1 MNKMNLANI
10 LQNSYSLTIMTGVL
24 ISSVDWVERKTLLL
38 EEGELKEDCLTVT
51 SHAKMALNDSLV
63 FGVKNV
69 VDIYEKIFDN
79 GKLVEEYIYDK
90 EGVDFILKTRD
101 DIVNGLVKV
110 SEMYFDEKMKIYNKS
125 VEMFQFF
132 KVKGVADNN
141 PGVEFIDN
149 YDFKTL
155 DDHLFSLRVMIE
167 TISSVSFNK
176 LKDFIIKDFGSD
188 ILDISAT
195 CIDIPVSSL
204 MDKIKYYMETIETL
218 ISPDDIDTSR
228 AIVLINEQVQH
239 QIMAIP
245 SHVFSG
251 IMNAVD
257 EVTLADFV
265 NSFDI
270 PGDISE
276 DSKEN
281 YMKYMNDM
289 FDKNKWNT
297 RVVILPLIMSKD
309 GVIKGLVSLTVTYGY
324 YNADKDKSYAYAVN
338 MLSSSVDDEIDRPI
352 FAAYF
357 VSNFLPHV
365 LTKNTDKILEAAKQ
379 VKNSAIYDLSKKNI
393 RSKEITLDFL
403 LEREDLPDELRE
415 AVEEIIAINKE
426 KGHVKMSD
434 DLLEKLGDFVRNVVI
449 PEEEAIDEEEEILYN

>member
-79 GKLVEEYIYDK
+79 GKLVEEYIYDR
-90 EGVDFILKTRD
+90 EGLDFILKTRD
-101 DIVNGLVKV
+101 SINIGLDV
-110 SEMYFDEKMKIYNKS
+110 SKLSFDDKMKIYNKS

-218 ISPDDIDTSR
+218 ITPDDIDTSR

-297 RVVILPLIMSKD
+297 RVIILPLIMSKD

-324 YNADKDKSYAYAVN
+324 YNANKDKSYAYAVN

-365 LTKNTDKILEAAKQ
+365 LTKDKDKIIEAAKQ

-393 RSKEITLDFL
+393 RSKEITLESL

-415 AVEEIIAINKE
+415 AVEEILAVNKA
-426 KGHVKMSD
+426 KGHTNMPN
-434 DLLEKLGDFVRNVVI
+434 DLLEKLGEFVRNVVI
-449 PEEEAIDEEEEILYN
+449 PEEEAIEEDNEILYN

>member
-1 MNKMNLANI
+1 MKKMDLANI

-51 SHAKMALNDSLV
+51 SHAKMALNDSLE
-63 FGVKNV
+63 FGVKNI

-79 GKLVEEYIYDK
+79 GKLVEEYIYDR
-90 EGVDFILKTRD
+90 EGLDFILKTRD

-141 PGVEFIDN
+141 PGSEFIDN

-167 TISSVSFNK
+167 TVSSLSFK
-176 LKDFIIKDFGSD
+176 RLKDFIIKDFGSD

-218 ISPDDIDTSR
+218 ITPDDIDTSR
-228 AIVLINEQVQH
+228 VIVLINEQVEH

-245 SHVFSG
+245 RHVFSG

-270 PGDISE
+270 LGDISE

-297 RVVILPLIMSKD
+297 RAIILPLIMSKD
-309 GVIKGLVSLTVTYGY
+309 GATKGLVSLTVTYGY
-324 YNADKDKSYAYAVN
+324 YNGYTDKSYAYAVN

-365 LTKNTDKILEAAKQ
+365 LTKDKDKIIEAAKQ

-393 RSKEITLDFL
+393 RSKEITLDSL

-415 AVEEIIAINKE
+415 AVEEILAVNKA
-426 KGHVKMSD
+426 KGHTNMPN
-434 DLLEKLGDFVRNVVI
+434 DLLEKLGEFVRNVVI
-449 PEEEAIDEEEEILYN
+449 PEEEAIEEDEEILYN

>member
-1 MNKMNLANI
+1 
-10 LQNSYSLTIMTGVL
+10 
-24 ISSVDWVERKTLLL
+24 
-38 EEGELKEDCLTVT
+38 
-51 SHAKMALNDSLV
+51 
-63 FGVKNV
+63 
-69 VDIYEKIFDN
+69 
-79 GKLVEEYIYDK
+79 
-90 EGVDFILKTRD
+90 
-101 DIVNGLVKV
+101 
-110 SEMYFDEKMKIYNKS
+110 
-125 VEMFQFF
+125 
-132 KVKGVADNN
+132 
-141 PGVEFIDN
+141 
-149 YDFKTL
+149 
-155 DDHLFSLRVMIE
+155 
-167 TISSVSFNK
+167 
-176 LKDFIIKDFGSD
+176 
-188 ILDISAT
+188 
-195 CIDIPVSSL
+195 
-204 MDKIKYYMETIETL
+204 METIETL

-352 FAAYF
+352 FAAY
-357 VSNFLPHV
+357 
-365 LTKNTDKILEAAKQ
+365 
-379 VKNSAIYDLSKKNI
+379 
-393 RSKEITLDFL
+393 
-403 LEREDLPDELRE
+403 
-415 AVEEIIAINKE
+415 
-426 KGHVKMSD
+426 
-434 DLLEKLGDFVRNVVI
+434 
-449 PEEEAIDEEEEILYN
+449 LYQTSYHIVY

>member
-79 GKLVEEYIYDK
+79 GKLVEEYIYDR
-90 EGVDFILKTRD
+90 EGLDFILKTRD
-101 DIVNGLVKV
+101 SINISLDV
-110 SEMYFDEKMKIYNKS
+110 SKLSFDDKMKIYNKS
-125 VEMFQFF
+125 LEMFQFF

-141 PGVEFIDN
+141 PGSEFIDN

-167 TISSVSFNK
+167 TISSISFNK

-204 MDKIKYYMETIETL
+204 IDKIKYYMENVETL
-218 ISPDDIDTSR
+218 IAPDDIDTSR

-297 RVVILPLIMSKD
+297 RAIILPLIMSKD
-309 GVIKGLVSLTVTYGY
+309 GAIKGLVSLTVTYGY
-324 YNADKDKSYAYAVN
+324 YNANKDKSYAYAVN

-357 VSNFLPHV
+357 VSNFLPYV
-365 LTKNTDKILEAAKQ
+365 LTKDKDKIIEAAKQ

-393 RSKEITLDFL
+393 RSKEITLESL

-415 AVEEIIAINKE
+415 AVEEILAVNKE
-426 KGHVKMSD
+426 KGHTNMPN

-449 PEEEAIDEEEEILYN
+449 PEEEAIEEDNEILYN

>member
-1 MNKMNLANI
+1 MKKMDLANI

-51 SHAKMALNDSLV
+51 SHTKMALNDSLE

-79 GKLVEEYIYDK
+79 GKLVEEYIYDR
-90 EGVDFILKTRD
+90 EGLDFILKTRD

-110 SEMYFDEKMKIYNKS
+110 SEMYFDDKMKIYNKS
-125 VEMFQFF
+125 IEMFQFF
-132 KVKGVADNN
+132 KVKGIADNN

-204 MDKIKYYMETIETL
+204 MDKIKYYMENVETL
-218 ISPDDIDTSR
+218 ITPDDIDTSR

-245 SHVFSG
+245 RHVFSG

-297 RVVILPLIMSKD
+297 RAIILPLIMSKD
-309 GVIKGLVSLTVTYGY
+309 GATKGLVSLTVTYGY
-324 YNADKDKSYAYAVN
+324 YNGYTDKSYAYAVN

-365 LTKNTDKILEAAKQ
+365 LTKDKDKILEAAKQ

-426 KGHVKMSD
+426 KGHANMPP
-434 DLLEKLGDFVRNVVI
+434 DLLEKLGDFVRNVII
-449 PEEEAIDEEEEILYN
+449 PEEEAIEEDEEILYN